1 MTPNVRN
8 FDAGVAAL
16 LALEGLDVGVEI
28 HDVTSH
34 RRVRREELLALAA
47 EEAAAGGGDEADDL
61 VRIANFFEVFK
72 VSARVAFIVIV
83 V

>member
-8 FDAGVAAL
+8 FDAGVVAL
-16 LALEGLDVGVEI
+16 LALERLYVGVAV
-28 HDVTSH
+28 HHVPLH

-61 VRIANFFEVFK
+61 VRVANFFKVFK
-72 VSARVAFIVIV
+72 VGARVAFIVIV